1 MEAWVIETTH
11 LKKYNNVMENY
22 EELYKDAVRRAEN
35 LTNASFHDLDFVKII
50 FPERKEPNDETMR
63 KQCIKYLDC
72 EYQHRSSEEDKKKI
86 ERCVAWLEKHTFTNT
101 KFRIG
106 DVVTNGEHT
115 YTIDKISSD
124 CYWVKE
130 HDCATIPFESEPL
143 WRLVDPKN
151 VGWIS
156 DLQQANMVYQQAMNV
171 DMVIEAKN
179 LVKSGLEKANI
190 WDLAVDTIK
199 PMNHNNDAEK
209 EKSDFVSG
217 KFLYCRGS
225 FLDFKEGETYWLE
238 YIGDDNYIGRS
249 DNVLNQRFHIT
260 PRLLYTWFVDKL
272 PEKEDI
278 GSQVSEHVIPED
290 LKPYDEEISALDW
303 TITALKSHL
312 KLFSAANSEGV
323 RYLENLLGKL
333 RRQQEL

>member
-1 MEAWVIETTH
+1 MGAWVTDTTN
-11 LKKYNNVMENY
+11 LKKSNNSMENY
-22 EELYKDAVRRAEN
+22 ERLLEKARLLKMSECSKNVALDEL
-35 LTNASFHDLDFVKII
+35 
-50 FPERKEPNDETMR
+50 FPELIKTDDDTMR
-63 KQCIKYLDC
+63 KQCIKYLDY
-72 EYQHRSSEEDKKKI
+72 EYQHCSREEDKKKI
-86 ERCVAWLEKHTFTNT
+86 ERCVTWLENQKFANT

-130 HDCATIPFESEPL
+130 HDCATIPFESESL
-143 WRLVDPKN
+143 WRIVEPEN
-151 VGWIS
+151 AGWIS
-156 DLQQANMVYQQAMNV
+156 DLQHANIVYQQAMNV
-171 DMVIEAKN
+171 NMVIEAKN

-190 WDLAVDTIK
+190 WDLVVDTIK
-199 PMNHNNDAEK
+199 NENQNNDTEK

-249 DNVLNQRFHIT
+249 DNVLNQKFHIT

-272 PEKEDI
+272 PEKEDTA
-278 GSQVSEHVIPED
+278 SRVTDNVMPEN

-303 TITALKSHL
+303 TITALKSRL

-323 RYLENLLGKL
+323 RYLENLLSKL
-333 RRQQEL
+333 RKQQDL